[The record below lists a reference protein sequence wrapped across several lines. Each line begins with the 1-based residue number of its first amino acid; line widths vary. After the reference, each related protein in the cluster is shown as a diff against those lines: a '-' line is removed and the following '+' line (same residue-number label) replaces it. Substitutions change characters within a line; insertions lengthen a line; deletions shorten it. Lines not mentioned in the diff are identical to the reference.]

1 MSCSDP
7 SFFFSCDDSYLAEDT
22 TVQCRTPENVNN
34 GHHCCKTTT
43 RKGKARPQDFYCF
56 LEKGSPEANYAYCL
70 GLADNPP
77 PILSLKPKP
86 RGGYYTKEE
95 EDMLDNQKTKSSLVP
110 DVVDNQKTKSSLRAP
125 ARQKN
130 TESIGSRMKVLLS
143 ALIASI
149 LCLLLYKKVVCGN
162 NGNGE
167 CSKKM
172 T

>member
-70 GLADNPP
+70 GLADTPPFIHGLNPASMKT
-77 PILSLKPKP
+77 LN
-86 RGGYYTKEE
+86 
-95 EDMLDNQKTKSSLVP
+95 NQ
-110 DVVDNQKTKSSLRAP
+110 NHHSSLRSQESQE
-125 ARQKN
+125 RQKN
-130 TESIGSRMKVLLS
+130 TESRESIFSRITVLLS
-143 ALIASI
+143 VMFVSL
-149 LCLLLYKKVVCGN
+149 LCLVLYKSNK
-162 NGNGE
+162 
-167 CSKKM
+167 
-172 T
+172 